1 MKSFFTEAWTAS
13 SAVWINNSLET
24 EIIMKMSWKIK
35 APMSEMELSSGLAI
49 LSPHSSEVI
58 LCVLMQINLD
68 V

>member
-1 MKSFFTEAWTAS
+1 
-13 SAVWINNSLET
+13 
-24 EIIMKMSWKIK
+24 MKMSWKIK